1 MNLRKNPYTS
11 SEVLDDEVCI
21 FNPNNAQYI
30 TLNST
35 ASRIWDLLDLQINI
49 KEIVEILKKEYTEK
63 EIKLEDETRSFIE
76 DCIETGI
83 LIYEK

>member
-1 MNLRKNPYTS
+1 MKLKKNKYNS
-11 SEVLDDEVCI
+11 SEILDEEVCI

-49 KEIVEILKKEYTEK
+49 EEIVEILKKEYNEK

>member
-1 MNLRKNPYTS
+1 MKLSKNPYTS

-76 DCIETGI
+76 NCIETGI

>member
-1 MNLRKNPYTS
+1 MKLKKNPYTS
-11 SEVLDDEVCI
+11 SEILDEEVCI

-35 ASRIWDLLDLQINI
+35 ASRIWDLIDLQINI
-49 KEIVEILKKEYTEK
+49 KEIVEILKKEYNEK

-76 DCIETGI
+76 DCIKNGI